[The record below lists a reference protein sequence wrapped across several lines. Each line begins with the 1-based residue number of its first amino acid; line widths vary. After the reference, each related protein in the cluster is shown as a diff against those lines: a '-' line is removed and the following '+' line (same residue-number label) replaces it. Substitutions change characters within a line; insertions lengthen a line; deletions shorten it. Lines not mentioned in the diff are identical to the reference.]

1 MQVQNLGDVL
11 RRRKKPVPAGLQ
23 PVPQLSGGMPLL
35 GHSVEFIRNTIGL
48 LARAQREMGEIS
60 SFTVFNRKMVAVFG
74 PEAHEAV
81 FRAPD
86 AVLSPN
92 EAYKIMTPVF
102 GKDIVYDAPPEKMAE
117 QLKMLLP
124 ALKDK
129 RMRTYGEAVVHET
142 EQNTKEWGEA
152 GVIDFVDFCRVLTN
166 FTSSRCLLGKEFR

>member
-1 MQVQNLGDVL
+1 MQVQNLGDML
-11 RRRKKPVPAGLQ
+11 RRRKKPVPTGLS
-23 PVPQLSGGMPLL
+23 PVPQLSGGLPIL
-35 GHSVEFIRNTIGL
+35 GHSVEFVRNTIGL

-92 EAYKIMTPVF
+92 EAYKIMTPMF

-124 ALKDK
+124 ALKDR
-129 RMRTYGEAVVHET
+129 RMRTYGEAVVFET
-142 EQNTKEWGEA
+142 EQTVANWGEE
-152 GVIDFVDFCRVLTN
+152 GT
-166 FTSSRCLLGKEFR
+166 

>member
-1 MQVQNLGDVL
+1 MQVQDILDRSLRSFLPRKAPKGLRTPPVL
-11 RRRKKPVPAGLQ
+11 TGGL
-23 PVPQLSGGMPLL
+23 PLL
-35 GHSVEFIRNTIGL
+35 GHSIEFIRGAIEL

-60 SFTVFNRKMVAVFG
+60 AFQVFNRRMVAVFG

-86 AVLSPN
+86 SELSPT

-102 GKDIVYDAPPEKMAE
+102 GKDIVYDASPEKMAE

-129 RMRTYGEAVVHET
+129 RMRTYGEAVVFET
-142 EQNTKEWGEA
+142 EQY
-152 GVIDFVDFCRVLTN
+152 
-166 FTSSRCLLGKEFR
+166 